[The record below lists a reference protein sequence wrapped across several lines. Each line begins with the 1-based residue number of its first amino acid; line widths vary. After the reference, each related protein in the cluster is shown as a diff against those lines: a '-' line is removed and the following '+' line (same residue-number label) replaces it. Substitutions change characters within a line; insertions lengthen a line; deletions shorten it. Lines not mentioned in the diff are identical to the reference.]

1 MHALGNPPLC
11 KESALSSGCLNWLPG
26 LLWLWMIAAGL
37 GGMSQCVE
45 GAEGKAD
52 WKFEVQLI
60 WGTND
65 EKPPGRELKEVE
77 AKITDGLKGIFKWKN
92 YFEVTRK
99 KMDVAGG
106 ATQRLKMSDKCDVE
120 VQSLGGSNVEIR
132 LIGEG
137 KCVNKVKQTISTGKL
152 ITIAGGDKNDTAWF
166 VILKP
171 L

>member
-1 MHALGNPPLC
+1 MQALQDRFIFVGVCPLDRLAC
-11 KESALSSGCLNWLPG
+11 WLRS
-26 LLWLWMIAAGL
+26 LFWLWLVGTGLDGVGQRALAAD
-37 GGMSQCVE
+37 
-45 GAEGKAD
+45 GKAD
-52 WKFEVQLI
+52 LKFEVQLI

-65 EKPPGRELKEVE
+65 PKPADKELKEVE
-77 AKITDGLKGIFKWKN
+77 TKITEGLKGIFKWKN

-99 KMDVAGG
+99 KMDVGGG
-106 ATQRLKMSDKCDVE
+106 ATQRLKMSDKCEVE

-137 KCVNKVKQTISTGKL
+137 KCVNKVKQTISPGKL

-166 VILKP
+166 VVLKP

>member
-1 MHALGNPPLC
+1 M
-11 KESALSSGCLNWLPG
+11 SGSLNWLRG
-26 LLWLWMIAAGL
+26 LLLLWVMATGL
-37 GGMSQCVE
+37 GGIAQRVE
-45 GAEGKAD
+45 AAEGKAD

-65 EKPPGRELKEVE
+65 EKPSGKELKEVE
-77 AKITDGLKGIFKWKN
+77 VKITEGLKGIFKWKN

-137 KCVNKVKQTISTGKL
+137 KCVNKVKQTISAGRL